1 MLAQRCGV
9 GFCPPRPFAHPHHPL
24 FPSAPFL
31 QAKLEGRLPDLFP
44 PARRTPADL
53 ASHFAAAGLQP
64 LVDFQNRKAADVA
77 LGELRGA
84 VDEMVCADP
93 PHEAD
98 AVLTVVKA
106 KQAEAGLGDADVI
119 RVLWSSVAGAVP
131 TAGRSGQQV
140 LAALTKQVKAYA
152 PLLRAYTTSARAE
165 GALMVH
171 VQARGGGAG
180 GRRGAGGGGARRPAG
195 ASSPP
200 TTLSSFPLLPV
211 QVFCY
216 EDPKLLKLFRDV
228 VRLLYDQAR
237 GGVPFWIL
245 FLALA
250 LMPSPTFTLAPTPVL
265 LTPPPFSLHSGRRGG
280 GRHPVVVHQG
290 RPPQGGRREEGVRG
304 GGAAGRRG
312 AAATGG
318 CCPPRASR
326 SPSNPDPN
334 LAHRFL
340 RASTFL

>member
-171 VQARGGGAG
+171 VQARGGGAD
-180 GRRGAGGGGARRPAG
+180 
-195 ASSPP
+195 
-200 TTLSSFPLLPV
+200 T
-211 QVFCY
+211 
-216 EDPKLLKLFRDV
+216 
-228 VRLLYDQAR
+228 
-237 GGVPFWIL
+237 GV
-245 FLALA
+245 
-250 LMPSPTFTLAPTPVL
+250 
-265 LTPPPFSLHSGRRGG
+265 G
-280 GRHPVVVHQG
+280 
-290 RPPQGGRREEGVRG
+290 
-304 GGAAGRRG
+304 
-312 AAATGG
+312 
-318 CCPPRASR
+318 
-326 SPSNPDPN
+326 D
-334 LAHRFL
+334 
-340 RASTFL
+340 